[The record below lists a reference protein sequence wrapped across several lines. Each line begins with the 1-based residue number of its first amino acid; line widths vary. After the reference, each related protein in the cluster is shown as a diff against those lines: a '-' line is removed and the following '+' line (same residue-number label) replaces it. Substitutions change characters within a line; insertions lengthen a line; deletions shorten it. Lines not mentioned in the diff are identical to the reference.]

1 MSIDELDVIEAIE
14 VTIPEAWAEARAK
27 EEAGGSGQRIVHP
40 HHFFDI
46 KKTNK
51 TPNMKK
57 EKYSCIGSS
66 FYVVYSTHARPILQ
80 LAKVKRG
87 F

>member
-40 HHFFDI
+40 HHFF
-46 KKTNK
+46 
-51 TPNMKK
+51 
-57 EKYSCIGSS
+57 
-66 FYVVYSTHARPILQ
+66 
-80 LAKVKRG
+80 
-87 F
+87 